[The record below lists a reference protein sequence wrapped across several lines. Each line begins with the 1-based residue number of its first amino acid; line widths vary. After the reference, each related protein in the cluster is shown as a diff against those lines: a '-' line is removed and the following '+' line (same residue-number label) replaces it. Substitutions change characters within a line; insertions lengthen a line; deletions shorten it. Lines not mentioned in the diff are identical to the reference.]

1 MNRRDI
7 LKRLS
12 LLPLAATTVASLA
25 ASAKPTTDPANG
37 HDSPNNDAPGNGS
50 PASGHNHPAGAPAQ
64 PHADAPAT
72 PPAVTRDLFAELG
85 VRRVINADVTMTFLS
100 GSLMLPEVLE
110 AIESTSHD
118 FANMFELQ
126 DKVGAKIAELLKVEG
141 AMVTSGAACAILL
154 STAACITGTDKEK
167 IKNIPNLPGPRAEV
181 IMQKSHRYLFD
192 QAVTTTGAK
201 IVEVEGPDDMEK
213 AFGPQTVMALFFNA
227 AEKHS
232 ITHEEFIAAANR
244 HNIPTLLDAA
254 ADVPPVENLFK
265 YQKMGFSLVT
275 FSGGKM
281 IRGPQSAGLLF
292 GRKDLIEAAKLNHS
306 PYEAPIGRPMKV
318 NKEEMFG
325 MYAALRSYL
334 ERDHQKEWAGW
345 LDRAKHIAA
354 RLAVLP
360 TIKTEIWINPGPAN
374 AFPNLLLDW
383 DRQHFK
389 TTPKDV
395 RKALQDGNPSIV
407 TGTHGD
413 QLLIGV
419 VLLRPDQVDIV
430 IQRVKEVLQHTA

>member
-1 MNRRDI
+1 MNRREI
-7 LKRLS
+7 LKRLT
-12 LLPLAATTVASLA
+12 LLPLAATAGSIA
-25 ASAKPTTDPANG
+25 ASASPAPSG
-37 HDSPNNDAPGNGS
+37 TAPG
-50 PASGHNHPAGAPAQ
+50 
-64 PHADAPAT
+64 ADASFGEDLPAASVA
-72 PPAVTRDLFAELG
+72 PPSVTRDLFAELG

-110 AIESTSHD
+110 AINSTSHD

-126 DKVGAKIAELLKVEG
+126 DKVGARIAELLKVEG

-167 IKNIPNLPGPRAEV
+167 IKNIPNLPGPRPEV

-201 IVEVEGPDDMEK
+201 IVEVESPEDMDK
-213 AFGPQTVMALFFNA
+213 AITPQTVMALYFNA
-227 AEKHS
+227 AEKPGGFK
-232 ITHEEFIAAANR
+232 HEQFLAVAKR

-265 YQKMGFSLVT
+265 YQKMGFDLVT

-334 ERDHQKEWAGW
+334 ERDHQKEWDGW
-345 LDRAKHIAA
+345 TERAKHIGS
-354 RLAVLP
+354 RLALLP
-360 TIKTEIWINPGPAN
+360 TIKTEIWVNPGPAN
-374 AFPNLLLDW
+374 AFPNLLVDW

-407 TGTHGD
+407 TGVHED
-413 QLLIGV
+413 RLLVGV

-430 IQRVKEVLQHTA
+430 IQRIREVLQHPV

>member
-12 LLPLAATTVASLA
+12 FLPLAATGVASIA
-25 ASAKPTTDPANG
+25 APHEQAPPPAN
-37 HDSPNNDAPGNGS
+37 SNPV
-50 PASGHNHPAGAPAQ
+50 
-64 PHADAPAT
+64 T
-72 PPAVTRDLFAELG
+72 PDLFAELG
-85 VRRVINADVTMTFLS
+85 VRRVINANVTMTFLS
-100 GSLMLPEVLE
+100 GSLMLPEVLD
-110 AIESTSHD
+110 AINSTSHD

-126 DKVGAKIAELLKVEG
+126 DKVGAKIAEMLKVEG

-154 STAACITGTDKEK
+154 STAACITGTDKDK
-167 IKNIPNLPGPRAEV
+167 IKNIPNLPGPRPEV

-192 QAVTTTGAK
+192 QAVTTTGAR
-201 IVEVEGPDDMEK
+201 IVEVEGADGMEK
-213 AFGPQTVMALFFNA
+213 AFSPQTVMALFFNA

-232 ITHEEFIAAANR
+232 VTHEDFIAIAKK

-265 YQKMGFSLVT
+265 YQKMGFDLVT

-306 PYEAPIGRPMKV
+306 PHEAPIGRPMKV

-325 MYAALRSYL
+325 MYAALKSYID
-334 ERDHQKEWAGW
+334 RDHKKEWDGW
-345 LDRAKHIAA
+345 MDRAGHIAA
-354 RLAVLP
+354 KLKTLP
-360 TIKTEIWINPGPAN
+360 TVKTEIWVNPGPAN
-374 AFPNLLLDW
+374 AFPNLLVDW

-395 RKALQDGNPSIV
+395 RKALEDGNPSIV

-413 QLLIGV
+413 QFLIGV

-430 IQRVKEVLQHTA
+430 IQRVKEVLQHSV